1 MKKWDLIY
9 TFLITVPIL
18 DLLSSI
24 SNRITDSF
32 FSAGMIIKGLA
43 IIIGIIYV
51 IFISSSRKRKITLWY
66 FGVIL
71 VYLLFYFSFKPDLLY
86 YENFLREINNILRFI
101 YFPIMLFTFLNVFDE
116 KDFPKNLMNK
126 ILFVSLIIYI
136 IFITIPTI
144 LNINFSSYSNT
155 AYAGSVGWYYAANE
169 ISTILLLLFPFIFIL
184 KEKNKIIILGLFLL
198 SLYTISLI
206 GTKVTLFGILIVTFL
221 IFISSLIKNKKLLNK
236 NVCFTFIMFIVTILF
251 MFNNYAATNMKS
263 SLTKEEEIEIVNIK
277 QELEVI
283 EENYQKNNTYLKLKE
298 ISSKLLSSRDVYA
311 LNTFHIYNTSY
322 KADYLWF
329 GMGFINTNRINNSHV
344 EKLIEIDFLD
354 TFFHL
359 GLLGII
365 ILAFPFFYTS
375 YYFIKNRNKYKF
387 NEDIF
392 MLTLIILLTVGI
404 SSTAGHVFLAPSV
417 SIYVAIYFCYLFNE
431 LNLFQKKKIKS
442 RKISILALHLGY
454 GGVENVISNVANM
467 LSDNFE
473 VEIIAIYKKEQIPFK
488 ISNKVRIK
496 YITNTCSNRE
506 EFNNALKSKKIMSI
520 FKEGLKSIY
529 ILVNKKRWIKK
540 AIIYN
545 DARVVIST
553 RIEFS
558 KILNEYGRNEI
569 IRIHQ
574 EHTYKV
580 ENDYINLLN
589 QLVNIDY
596 IMPVSIP
603 LLNAYQNKVKI
614 KLKYI
619 PLCLSDYPKEKEI
632 SKLNSN
638 NLIAIGRLEKEK
650 GFNDLMKVI
659 SKIENEDVYLNI
671 FGDGSEMEYLK
682 SLAKEL
688 GIYKKIKFW
697 GYRSPRF
704 ISKYLKKSSLYIMT
718 SLEESFGLVLIEAMS
733 YGVPCIAF
741 DSAKGAT
748 SIIDDSCG
756 YIVKDRNIDEMA
768 NIIDSYLKM
777 SLKEKRKL
785 GKNART
791 NSKKYEFN
799 NIKKEWLNFMNEVIK

>member
-1 MKKWDLIY
+1 
-9 TFLITVPIL
+9 
-18 DLLSSI
+18 
-24 SNRITDSF
+24 
-32 FSAGMIIKGLA
+32 
-43 IIIGIIYV
+43 
-51 IFISSSRKRKITLWY
+51 
-66 FGVIL
+66 
-71 VYLLFYFSFKPDLLY
+71 
-86 YENFLREINNILRFI
+86 
-101 YFPIMLFTFLNVFDE
+101 
-116 KDFPKNLMNK
+116 
-126 ILFVSLIIYI
+126 
-136 IFITIPTI
+136 
-144 LNINFSSYSNT
+144 
-155 AYAGSVGWYYAANE
+155 
-169 ISTILLLLFPFIFIL
+169 
-184 KEKNKIIILGLFLL
+184 
-198 SLYTISLI
+198 
-206 GTKVTLFGILIVTFL
+206 
-221 IFISSLIKNKKLLNK
+221 
-236 NVCFTFIMFIVTILF
+236 
-251 MFNNYAATNMKS
+251 
-263 SLTKEEEIEIVNIK
+263 
-277 QELEVI
+277 
-283 EENYQKNNTYLKLKE
+283 
-298 ISSKLLSSRDVYA
+298 
-311 LNTFHIYNTSY
+311 
-322 KADYLWF
+322 
-329 GMGFINTNRINNSHV
+329 MGFINTNRINNSRV

-392 MLTLIILLTVGI
+392 ILTLIILLTVGI

-506 EFNNALKSKKIMSI
+506 EFNNALKSKKIINI
-520 FKEGLKSIY
+520 FKEGLKSFY

-682 SLAKEL
+682 SLSKEL

-704 ISKYLKKSSLYIMT
+704 ISKYLKKSSLYVMT